1 MSTLHTEG
9 IITIAAERNG
19 KPSKSEEMLWK
30 CLEKSFQNDP
40 RIRLWRP
47 QATCT
52 KGQGFTMIPLGT
64 CPAGGK
70 PTLVGD
76 LREFTTCLQFDNFA
90 STDEAFNFVVHGIRW
105 SAERAHLPSM
115 VASVKVY
122 VNWLCYDH
130 SANLKYSF
138 LFYSISIQLRCGV
151 PSRQQ
156 TLWKMR
162 GP

>member
-1 MSTLHTEG
+1 MELF
-9 IITIAAERNG
+9 G
-19 KPSKSEEMLWK
+19 KVVPKRPQPK
-30 CLEKSFQNDP
+30 T
-40 RIRLWRP
+40 WRS

-52 KGQGFTMIPLGT
+52 KGQGFTMISDGDMPGWTQSDLGRG
-64 CPAGGK
+64 P
-70 PTLVGD
+70 P
-76 LREFTTCLQFDNFA
+76 EFTTCSQFDNFA
-90 STDEAFNFVVHGIRW
+90 STDGAFNFVVCGIRW

-130 SANLKYSF
+130 SAKLKYSF
-138 LFYSISIQLRCGV
+138 LFYSISIQLRCGG